1 MDRDPR
7 GTISQQGNVMRI
19 DNAFVEDVVP
29 ANRSSNG
36 YLLVSYAT
44 AGANRTT
51 SIQNL
56 RLNITRNT
64 VLLDSLGR
72 QIRLSDIRKG
82 MWVNVVFSSA
92 MTRSIPPQSTA
103 FLIVARRDFQTSS
116 STTTTGRIAMVDPL
130 NEILYT
136 GNPFD
141 VNSQTKYLLSNATI
155 TDRSGRPISIR
166 ALQPGQRV
174 RITCKFPDFEYSTA
188 DNSFS
193 CSTALTLLHILC
205 KGCINNIN
213 KPCDIPCFSLS

>member
-19 DNAFVEDVVP
+19 DNAFVEEVVP

-72 QIRLSDIRKG
+72 QIRLSDIR
-82 MWVNVVFSSA
+82 
-92 MTRSIPPQSTA
+92 
-103 FLIVARRDFQTSS
+103 
-116 STTTTGRIAMVDPL
+116 TGRVAMVDPD

-174 RITCKFPDFEYSTA
+174 RITHANFQTSSIPPQTTA
-188 DNSFS
+188 FHVQ
-193 CSTALTLLHILC
+193 LL
-205 KGCINNIN
+205 
-213 KPCDIPCFSLS
+213 

>member
-19 DNAFVEDVVP
+19 DNAFVEEVVP

-116 STTTTGRIAMVDPL
+116 STTTTGRVAMVDPV

-155 TDRSGRPISIR
+155 TDRSASGHYSRDNGSGSHMQISR
-166 ALQPGQRV
+166 LRV
-174 RITCKFPDFEYSTA
+174 FHRRQQLFMF
-188 DNSFS
+188 N
-193 CSTALTLLHILC
+193 
-205 KGCINNIN
+205 
-213 KPCDIPCFSLS
+213 CFDTSSYFV

>member
-19 DNAFVEDVVP
+19 DNAFVEEVVP

-103 FLIVARRDFQTSS
+103 FFNRCQKGFSDFF
-116 STTTTGRIAMVDPL
+116 
-130 NEILYT
+130 LYHY
-136 GNPFD
+136 NR
-141 VNSQTKYLLSNATI
+141 
-155 TDRSGRPISIR
+155 TDCHGRP
-166 ALQPGQRV
+166 GQ
-174 RITCKFPDFEYSTA
+174 
-188 DNSFS
+188 
-193 CSTALTLLHILC
+193 
-205 KGCINNIN
+205 
-213 KPCDIPCFSLS
+213 

>member
-19 DNAFVEDVVP
+19 DNAFVEEVVP

-64 VLLDSLGR
+64 VL
-72 QIRLSDIRKG
+72 
-82 MWVNVVFSSA
+82 F
-92 MTRSIPPQSTA
+92 PPQSTA

-116 STTTTGRIAMVDPL
+116 STTTTGRVAMVDPV

-141 VNSQTKYLLSNATI
+141 INSQTKYLLSNATI

-174 RITCKFPDFEYSTA
+174 RITHANFQTSSIPPQTTA
-188 DNSFS
+188 FHVQ
-193 CSTALTLLHILC
+193 LL
-205 KGCINNIN
+205 
-213 KPCDIPCFSLS
+213 

>member
-19 DNAFVEDVVP
+19 DNAFVEEVVP

-36 YLLVSYAT
+36 YAT

-64 VLLDSLGR
+64 LLLDSLGR
-72 QIRLSDIRKG
+72 QIRLSNIRKG

-103 FLIVARRDFQTSS
+103 FLVVARRDFQTSS
-116 STTTTGRIAMVDPL
+116 STTTTGRVAMVDPV

-141 VNSQTKYLLSNATI
+141 INSQTAFHVQLL
-155 TDRSGRPISIR
+155 
-166 ALQPGQRV
+166 
-174 RITCKFPDFEYSTA
+174 
-188 DNSFS
+188 
-193 CSTALTLLHILC
+193 
-205 KGCINNIN
+205 
-213 KPCDIPCFSLS
+213 

>member
-19 DNAFVEDVVP
+19 DNAFVEEVVP

-82 MWVNVVFSSA
+82 MWVNVVFSS
-92 MTRSIPPQSTA
+92 
-103 FLIVARRDFQTSS
+103 LIVARRDFQTSS
-116 STTTTGRIAMVDPL
+116 STTTTGRVAMVDPV

-141 VNSQTKYLLSNATI
+141 INSQTKYLLSNATI

-174 RITCKFPDFEYSTA
+174 RITHANFQTSSIPPQTTA
-188 DNSFS
+188 FHVQ
-193 CSTALTLLHILC
+193 LL
-205 KGCINNIN
+205 
-213 KPCDIPCFSLS
+213 

>member
-19 DNAFVEDVVP
+19 DNAFVVEVVP

-116 STTTTGRIAMVDPL
+116 STTTTGRVAMVDPV

-141 VNSQTKYLLSNATI
+141 INSQTKYLLSNATI

-174 RITCKFPDFEYSTA
+174 RITHANFQTSSIPPQTTA
-188 DNSFS
+188 FHVQ
-193 CSTALTLLHILC
+193 LL
-205 KGCINNIN
+205 
-213 KPCDIPCFSLS
+213 

>member
-19 DNAFVEDVVP
+19 DNAFVEEVVP

-72 QIRLSDIRKG
+72 QIRKG

-116 STTTTGRIAMVDPL
+116 STTTTGRVAMVDPV

-174 RITCKFPDFEYSTA
+174 RITHANFQTSSIPPQTTA
-188 DNSFS
+188 FHVQ
-193 CSTALTLLHILC
+193 LL
-205 KGCINNIN
+205 
-213 KPCDIPCFSLS
+213 

>member
-19 DNAFVEDVVP
+19 DNAFVEEVVP

-72 QIRLSDIRKG
+72 QIRLSNIRKG

-103 FLIVARRDFQTSS
+103 FLVVARRAILLISTARQNIFSQMPRSLTAPADRSASGHYSRDSGSGSHMRISRLRVFHRRQQLFMFNCFDTSS
-116 STTTTGRIAMVDPL
+116 YFV
-130 NEILYT
+130 
-136 GNPFD
+136 
-141 VNSQTKYLLSNATI
+141 
-155 TDRSGRPISIR
+155 
-166 ALQPGQRV
+166 
-174 RITCKFPDFEYSTA
+174 
-188 DNSFS
+188 
-193 CSTALTLLHILC
+193 
-205 KGCINNIN
+205 
-213 KPCDIPCFSLS
+213 

>member
-19 DNAFVEDVVP
+19 DNAFVEEVVP

-44 AGANRTT
+44 AGSNRTT

-103 FLIVARRDFQTSS
+103 F
-116 STTTTGRIAMVDPL
+116 
-130 NEILYT
+130 
-136 GNPFD
+136 
-141 VNSQTKYLLSNATI
+141 
-155 TDRSGRPISIR
+155 
-166 ALQPGQRV
+166 
-174 RITCKFPDFEYSTA
+174 
-188 DNSFS
+188 
-193 CSTALTLLHILC
+193 
-205 KGCINNIN
+205 
-213 KPCDIPCFSLS
+213 

>member
-19 DNAFVEDVVP
+19 DNAFVEEVVP

-116 STTTTGRIAMVDPL
+116 STTTTGRVAMVDPV

-166 ALQPGQRV
+166 ATGPDH
-174 RITCKFPDFEYSTA
+174 TCKFPDFEYSTA

>member
-19 DNAFVEDVVP
+19 DNAFVEEVVP

-44 AGANRTT
+44 AGSNRTT

-72 QIRLSDIRKG
+72 QIRLSNIRKG

-103 FLIVARRDFQTSS
+103 FLVVARRDFQTSS
-116 STTTTGRIAMVDPL
+116 STTTTGRVAMVDPV

-174 RITCKFPDFEYSTA
+174 RITHANFQTSSIPPQTTA
-188 DNSFS
+188 FHVQ
-193 CSTALTLLHILC
+193 LL
-205 KGCINNIN
+205 
-213 KPCDIPCFSLS
+213 

>member
-19 DNAFVEDVVP
+19 DNAFVEEVVP

-116 STTTTGRIAMVDPL
+116 SSTTTGRVAMVDPL

-136 GNPFD
+136 AP
-141 VNSQTKYLLSNATI
+141 A
-155 TDRSGRPISIR
+155 DRSASGHYSRDNGSGSHMQISR
-166 ALQPGQRV
+166 LRVFHHRQR
-174 RITCKFPDFEYSTA
+174 RFMS
-188 DNSFS
+188 N
-193 CSTALTLLHILC
+193 
-205 KGCINNIN
+205 
-213 KPCDIPCFSLS
+213 CFDTSSYFV

>member
-19 DNAFVEDVVP
+19 DNAFVEEVVP

-116 STTTTGRIAMVDPL
+116 STTTTGRVAMSTRSMRFSIPATLLMSTVRQNIFSQMPR
-130 NEILYT
+130 
-136 GNPFD
+136 
-141 VNSQTKYLLSNATI
+141 SQTAPA
-155 TDRSGRPISIR
+155 DRSASGHYSRDNGSGSHMQISR
-166 ALQPGQRV
+166 LRV
-174 RITCKFPDFEYSTA
+174 FHRRQQLFMF
-188 DNSFS
+188 N
-193 CSTALTLLHILC
+193 
-205 KGCINNIN
+205 
-213 KPCDIPCFSLS
+213 CFDTSSYFV

>member
-19 DNAFVEDVVP
+19 DNAFVEEVVP

-136 GNPFD
+136 GNPSLKCHD
-141 VNSQTKYLLSNATI
+141 HRPLRQTDQHPGI
-155 TDRSGRPISIR
+155 TAGTTGPDH
-166 ALQPGQRV
+166 
-174 RITCKFPDFEYSTA
+174 TCKFPDFEYSTT
-188 DNSFS
+188 DNGVS
-193 CSTALTLLHILC
+193 CPTALIFLHILC

>member
-116 STTTTGRIAMVDPL
+116 STTTTGRIAMLDPCKRDS
-130 NEILYT
+130 LYRQ
-136 GNPFD
+136 PF
-141 VNSQTKYLLSNATI
+141 
-155 TDRSGRPISIR
+155 
-166 ALQPGQRV
+166 
-174 RITCKFPDFEYSTA
+174 
-188 DNSFS
+188 
-193 CSTALTLLHILC
+193 
-205 KGCINNIN
+205 
-213 KPCDIPCFSLS
+213 

>member
-19 DNAFVEDVVP
+19 DNAFVEEVVP

-72 QIRLSDIRKG
+72 QIRLSDIRK
-82 MWVNVVFSSA
+82 
-92 MTRSIPPQSTA
+92 STA

-116 STTTTGRIAMVDPL
+116 STTTTGRIAMVDPV

-174 RITCKFPDFEYSTA
+174 RITHANFQTSSIPPQTTA
-188 DNSFS
+188 FHVQ
-193 CSTALTLLHILC
+193 LL
-205 KGCINNIN
+205 
-213 KPCDIPCFSLS
+213 

>member
-19 DNAFVEDVVP
+19 DNAFVEEVVP

-36 YLLVSYAT
+36 YLIVS
-44 AGANRTT
+44 

-116 STTTTGRIAMVDPL
+116 STTTTGRVAMVDPV

-174 RITCKFPDFEYSTA
+174 RITHANFQTSSIPPQTTA
-188 DNSFS
+188 FHVQ
-193 CSTALTLLHILC
+193 LL
-205 KGCINNIN
+205 
-213 KPCDIPCFSLS
+213 